1 MWPLFFPY
9 SWLPCLWQVMVK
21 RRHSLPLC
29 CTSKEGNRKWR
40 IAFMEY
46 LQSSELEEG
55 LHTQPGKLYFLLFTE
70 ERTDVQERWVTCPR
84 ALSQKSQCQNS
95 NPVDTPKATI
105 LPREGTLV
113 PFFFFFLTF
122 LATPC
127 GMWDLS
133 SLTRNQTCT
142 PCIGRQNLNHWAKS
156 WFWSRLSYSRSQWNL
171 RNNASWSTHH
181 GSPSVADPSARK
193 CLGWVMKI
201 KRSCISRGSKSCHCV
216 HREGGG
222 LP

>member
-1 MWPLFFPY
+1 MRVEWASCKSCHTENWTPSDHRMASPILPLSMKRNECEFSGHSMWPLFFPY

-113 PFFFFFLTF
+113 PFFFFFNFFGHT
-122 LATPC
+122 
-127 GMWDLS
+127 
-133 SLTRNQTCT
+133 
-142 PCIGRQNLNHWAKS
+142 
-156 WFWSRLSYSRSQWNL
+156 L
-171 RNNASWSTHH
+171 RHV
-181 GSPSVADPSARK
+181 GS
-193 CLGWVMKI
+193 
-201 KRSCISRGSKSCHCV
+201 
-216 HREGGG
+216 
-222 LP
+222 